1 VSLSRSQ
8 VSQVASFV
16 SPLMVGHVSF
26 RSFFSSNSSDAVRP
40 GYCISQFSVC
50 FSRWFGGSGWGFPT
64 RCAIFVH
71 REFGCWVGICAFPFS
86 PRRFANVSFAR
97 ASHYVCFSFPLLG
110 WFFVGTS
117 YGRVVT
123 AFGFLSWINYVS
135 ALGEISFFFQKVGT
149 LKRAPHIL
157 GHRVTESSEVA
168 LEKECG
174 VFVSAS
180 SLGDVGWIQR

>member
-1 VSLSRSQ
+1 VFLRCATYSWIFSTFRVLCSLRVSVAFGVIHSSFGSVELTCLCRALRFPRSLL
-8 VSQVASFV
+8 FV
-16 SPLMVGHVSF
+16 SPLTVGHVSF

-97 ASHYVCFSFPLLG
+97 ASRYVCFSFPLLG

-135 ALGEISFFFQKVGT
+135 ALGEISFFFFKKWG
-149 LKRAPHIL
+149 P
-157 GHRVTESSEVA
+157 
-168 LEKECG
+168 
-174 VFVSAS
+174 
-180 SLGDVGWIQR
+180 